1 MDSDA
6 DVSTSTLLIGAGAT
20 IALLVA
26 GFLVAEAVLPRYVY
40 ESCLPALTFLLV
52 FIQVHRSRAERRR
65 ESH

>member
-1 MDSDA
+1 VDSDA

-40 ESCLPALTFLLV
+40 ESYLPALTFLLV
-52 FIQVHRSRAERRR
+52 FIQVHRSRAKRRR